1 MEGDKKITR
10 RIGSFTFG
18 IMMILMGVNIFL
30 QTITSADFFRFTLSL
45 WPIVFVSLGIET
57 LYFTN
62 KKNVEIKYDILG
74 VFTIFIV
81 LFLGIIFSTVNY
93 GINKVLYNKEVKEDI
108 ISYLVDT
115 DYNMTFESKVNINN
129 ISQENVVVKF
139 VENKSADNVLVKVNF
154 EYNDSYKGSVLQLL
168 RQRDLLNTAM
178 NFDYDDQKITVENM
192 PAFVKNIEIVVTASD
207 ISKLNYDGEIIH

>member
-1 MEGDKKITR
+1 MEGEKKVTR

-18 IMMILMGVNIFL
+18 IMMILMGINIFL

-115 DYNMTFESKVNINN
+115 DYNMNFSDRVSINN
-129 ISQENVVVKF
+129 ISQGNVVVKF
-139 VENKSADNVLVKVNF
+139 VENKSADDVLVKVNF
-154 EYNDSYKGSVLQLL
+154 EYNDSYKGSVLQVL
-168 RQRDLLNTAM
+168 RQRDIMHTAL
-178 NFDYDDQKITVENM
+178 NFDYEDQKITVENM
-192 PAFVKNIEIVVTASD
+192 PAFVKNIEIVVTAND